1 MTFVPDLSVLL
12 AFTAAAVVLILT
24 PGPDMMFYMSRTLSR
39 GRKAG
44 MVAVLGASTG
54 ITVHA
59 VLALFGVAA
68 LLAASETAYTVLK
81 VIGAGYLFWL
91 AIQAIRRGSSFFR
104 GNRSSLPF
112 SRCGKSGC
120 KALGINLLNPKIA
133 LFFITFLPQFVSAT
147 DPAASGKLLFLAL
160 YFIVLGFS
168 GCMVIMLGASAV
180 SRFLKRSPR
189 AMRIFDWTL
198 ASLMGTFAVRLLASR
213 ATAD

>member
-12 AFTAAAVVLILT
+12 AFTAASVVLILT

-39 GRKAG
+39 GRRAG

-59 VLALFGVAA
+59 VLAQIGVAA
-68 LLAASETAYTVLK
+68 LLAASEAAYMVLK
-81 VIGAGYLFWL
+81 MIGAGYLFWL
-91 AIQAIRRGSSFFR
+91 ALQAIRRGAT
-104 GNRSSLPF
+104 F
-112 SRCGKSGC
+112 SPDASGMPSQPLRRIWLQG
-120 KALGINLLNPKIA
+120 LGINLLNPKIA
-133 LFFITFLPQFVSAT
+133 LFFMTFLPQFVGAA

-160 YFIVLGFS
+160 YFIVLGFC
-168 GCMVIMLGASAV
+168 GCMVIMLGASAF

-198 ASLMGTFAVRLLASR
+198 AGLMGTFAVKLLASR
-213 ATAD
+213 AVTG

>member
-12 AFTAAAVVLILT
+12 AFTAAAAVLILT

-44 MVAVLGASTG
+44 TVAVLGASTG

-59 VLALFGVAA
+59 ILAQFGVAA
-68 LLAASETAYTVLK
+68 LLAASETAYTILK

-91 AIQAIRRGSSFFR
+91 AVQSIRRGSSFSMEASAPSAQPLR
-104 GNRSSLPF
+104 RVWLQG
-112 SRCGKSGC
+112 
-120 KALGINLLNPKIA
+120 LGINLLNPKIA
-133 LFFITFLPQFVSAT
+133 LFFMTFLPQFVSAS
-147 DPAASGKLLFLAL
+147 DPAATGKLLFLAL

-213 ATAD
+213 AAAG